1 MPQHDKDVI
10 KLVEAYTSFD
20 FWAYIKHKIH
30 LIKYRLAIFTSV
42 LSPSDENTSEERA
55 QINAHAERLLN
66 EYGNSI
72 LRLAY
77 SYLHNMSDAEDIL
90 QDTLI
95 QYIKKMPDF
104 ESSEHEKKWLIRV
117 AGNLS
122 KNKIQHNKIR
132 EADELND
139 QLENTE
145 TEDLAFV
152 WDAVKK
158 LPVKYREVIHLFYYE
173 GYSCSQIAEILS
185 KNEQTV
191 RSLLSR
197 GRAKL
202 KTVLK
207 EVYDFG

>member
-1 MPQHDKDVI
+1 
-10 KLVEAYTSFD
+10 LVEAYNSFN
-20 FWAYIKHKIH
+20 FGAYICKKFH
-30 LIKYRLAIFTSV
+30 LIKYRLNTLLSATHFFSSEQTASV
-42 LSPSDENTSEERA
+42 SEGKAE
-55 QINAHAERLLN
+55 INAQAERLLN

-95 QYIKKMPDF
+95 QYIKAKPNF
-104 ESSEHEKKWLIRV
+104 ESATHEKAWLVRV

-122 KNKIQHNKIR
+122 KNKIKYNRIR
-132 EADELND
+132 TTDELSE
-139 QLENTE
+139 QLQSRE

-158 LPVKYREVIHLFYYE
+158 LPLKYRDVIHLFYFE
-173 GYSCSQIAEILS
+173 GYSTSQIADVLS

-191 RSLLSR
+191 RSLLFR
-197 GRAKL
+197 GRGKL

-207 EVYDFG
+207 EVYDFE